1 MYRSSGNPRPLR
13 LDSPVAADPVSKD
26 FTSKDSASKNVS
38 NTTSSAAALDASVL
52 VLNRSY
58 MAVHVVGVRRAFGLL
73 LAELA
78 EVIDNEDGYFANY
91 DFQGW
96 MLLSEMRAIQKK
108 PLDDWIRAVNFELQV
123 PRVVRLLSFDRVPR
137 AAIYPSRQAIFAR
150 DSHRCQYCGQRF
162 PVSKL
167 SLDHV
172 VPRRSGGENTWE
184 NMVCA
189 CRKCNVKKG
198 GRTPREARM
207 KLAQKPVRPTTSPL
221 LLVKLD
227 NPKYNSWAMWL
238 GKTVAPI
245 TEPGPIA
252 EDDSAAT
259 LRSA

>member
-1 MYRSSGNPRPLR
+1 MLGT
-13 LDSPVAADPVSKD
+13 SP
-26 FTSKDSASKNVS
+26 T
-38 NTTSSAAALDASVL
+38 AALDASVL

-58 MAVHVVGVRRAFGLL
+58 MAVHVVGVRRALGLL

-91 DFQGW
+91 DFQSW
-96 MLLSEMRAIQKK
+96 RLLSEMRVLKKK

-137 AAIYPSRQAIFAR
+137 ASLYPSRQAIFAR
-150 DSHRCQYCGQRF
+150 DSHRCQYCGRHF

-172 VPRRSGGENTWE
+172 VPRRSGGQNTWE

-198 GRTPREARM
+198 GRTPSQARM
-207 KLAQKPVRPTTSPL
+207 KLAQKPTRPTHSPL
-221 LLVKLD
+221 LLMKLD
-227 NPKYNSWAMWL
+227 NPKYTSWAMWL
-238 GKTVAPI
+238 GKTI
-245 TEPGPIA
+245 TPVTELDSIT
-252 EDDSAAT
+252 DDESAAA